1 MASPLPSGSPLGFVS
16 IVGGV
21 SVVIVV
27 LYSQSA
33 LNAFGRL
40 RLRRCLLKTQVGH
53 RPTHSLAH
61 PIDRAT
67 NGEATPIPDPTF
79 NGSTATTPPLDPLGL
94 GGRGWGAP
102 PTPPTTHGA
111 AATRTPPNPGGLPQ
125 PRPPRRTRATAP
137 CRPPRGTE
145 VLSHIWIPC
154 WLAMSRVVPCGVLRG
169 VARCVRK
176 SSHVMIV

>member
-1 MASPLPSGSPLGFVS
+1 MWRLRCPRGHRWGLFPLSAASLLSSWSCTVNRR
-16 IVGGV
+16 
-21 SVVIVV
+21 
-27 LYSQSA
+27 
-33 LNAFGRL
+33 NAFGRL

-111 AATRTPPNPGGLPQ
+111 AATRTPPTPGGCRNPGPQDAHGLP
-125 PRPPRRTRATAP
+125 PLAARPAALKC
-137 CRPPRGTE
+137 CRIFG
-145 VLSHIWIPC
+145 
-154 WLAMSRVVPCGVLRG
+154 SRVGSRCPAWSHAVSFVVSRG
-169 VARCVRK
+169 ALESR
-176 SSHVMIV
+176 HT

>member
-1 MASPLPSGSPLGFVS
+1 MASPLSSGSPLGFVS

-102 PTPPTTHGA
+102 PTPPPRPTELPPPGPPQPRGA
-111 AATRTPPNPGGLPQ
+111 AATQAPKTHTGYRPLPP
-125 PRPPRRTRATAP
+125 AP
-137 CRPPRGTE
+137 W
-145 VLSHIWIPC
+145 H
-154 WLAMSRVVPCGVLRG
+154 
-169 VARCVRK
+169 
-176 SSHVMIV
+176 

>member
-1 MASPLPSGSPLGFVS
+1 MASPLSSGSPLGFVS

-94 GGRGWGAP
+94 GGRGWGAL
-102 PTPPTTHGA
+102 PTPAPPRPTELPPPGPPQPRGA
-111 AATRTPPNPGGLPQ
+111 AATQAPKTHTGYRPLPPA
-125 PRPPRRTRATAP
+125 PR
-137 CRPPRGTE
+137 
-145 VLSHIWIPC
+145 H
-154 WLAMSRVVPCGVLRG
+154 
-169 VARCVRK
+169 
-176 SSHVMIV
+176 

>member
-1 MASPLPSGSPLGFVS
+1 MASPLSSGSPLGFVS

-111 AATRTPPNPGGLPQ
+111 AATRTPPQ
-125 PRPPRRTRATAP
+125 PRGAAATQAPKTHTGYRPLPPAP
-137 CRPPRGTE
+137 R
-145 VLSHIWIPC
+145 H
-154 WLAMSRVVPCGVLRG
+154 
-169 VARCVRK
+169 
-176 SSHVMIV
+176 